1 MQLAATLAASLLLP
15 AERGLPRPNGKA
27 EPHDIVVKQFLATP
41 PGRLPPTLPVHD
53 RADVD
58 LDNPGPSITQ
68 YKPWIVR
75 VPTTG
80 ELLLTYRDD
89 MLKDSAPGGGLAIR
103 RSSAAAAG
111 APGSWGPPEYHPE
124 LGADPG
130 APFPSGPKHKPGP
143 DGEFAIH
150 ALHDGTVLLNDGSC
164 SMWRSTDAARSFH
177 NVSAVGSDEIFHFNS
192 TDECGSWS
200 VLELTE
206 PSHGLPAGV
215 YYFAD
220 QTIWRSEDGGRHWA
234 AFSTARNAGET
245 EPIHNFPSAC
255 GADNR
260 KAFFFQ
266 SEVYRRRD
274 GTFLHGTREPPRS
287 LAYGLH
293 SSQDASDI
301 VVDRHPGRSLWRL
314 VRFLAA
320 VEEHGHAGAGVG
332 VREHGGGRLLQ
343 PGVAQEPQRQGRLLH
358 PRRRQG
364 LPHLRRQVRQ
374 HELGKGSLP
383 QAGQH
388 VHALPPPPRQPAAAH
403 LDEAAREPARGGVRR

>member
-27 EPHDIVVKQFLATP
+27 EPHDIVVKQFLRTP
-41 PGRLPPTLPVHD
+41 PGRLPPTLPVLD

-130 APFPSGPKHKPGP
+130 APFPSGPNHKPGP

-206 PSHGLPAGV
+206 PSHGLPTGV

-220 QTIWRSEDGGRHWA
+220 QTIWRSEDGGLHWA
-234 AFSTARNAGET
+234 AFSTAHNSGET

-274 GTFLHGTREPPRS
+274 GTFLHGTRIPVGVS
-287 LAYGLH
+287 GDWFD
-293 SSQDASDI
+293 SSQLWKSTDTRGQEWACASMAAGGYCNPASPKSHS
-301 VVDRHPGRSLWRL
+301 VKGGCYTRGAAKGCPTYVDKCANMSWEKGAFLKPGNMYTHFLRL
-314 VRFLAA
+314 RDN
-320 VEEHGHAGAGVG
+320 
-332 VREHGGGRLLQ
+332 RLLLTWTK
-343 PGVAQEPQRQGRLLH
+343 RLA
-358 PRRRQG
+358 
-364 LPHLRRQVRQ
+364 
-374 HELGKGSLP
+374 SLP
-383 QAGQH
+383 
-388 VHALPPPPRQPAAAH
+388 
-403 LDEAAREPARGGVRR
+403 EAEYDDDGYGSGTRGLISYDDGL